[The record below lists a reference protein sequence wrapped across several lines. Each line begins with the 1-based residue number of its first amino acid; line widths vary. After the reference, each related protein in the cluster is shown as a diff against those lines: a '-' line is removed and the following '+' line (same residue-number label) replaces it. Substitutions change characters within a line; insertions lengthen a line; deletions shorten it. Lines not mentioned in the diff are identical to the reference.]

1 MKALLVAVL
10 LAGVAGAASAEPLC
24 GGPVTDQ
31 PALDRFGD
39 IPIGA
44 ERGGRLAKM
53 KIVGPCD
60 ETCEFIDRQGVR
72 YVVSDFFD
80 RKTLDFQA
88 NPKAV
93 GPLGL
98 TGRDTPQTA
107 FDRLAKVSGVRRTL
121 HRDDERQLIT
131 THYCFRN
138 PPGAEFALELEFEG
152 GRLARYAT
160 FVLTPYL

>member
-10 LAGVAGAASAEPLC
+10 LAGIAGAASAEPLC
-24 GGPVTDQ
+24 GGPLTDQ

-39 IPIGA
+39 IPIGV
-44 ERGGRLAKM
+44 ERAGRVAKM
-53 KIVGPCD
+53 KMVGPCE

-72 YVVSDFFD
+72 YVVSDYID
-80 RKTLDFQA
+80 RKTLDFQV

-98 TGRDTPQTA
+98 SGRDTPQTA
-107 FDRLAKVSGVRRTL
+107 FDRLAKVPGVRRTL
-121 HRDDERQLIT
+121 HRDDKRQFIV

-138 PPGAEFALELEFEG
+138 AAGAEFALELQFEE
-152 GRLARYAT
+152 GRLARYET